1 MGVSLPPDACR
12 FQDPS
17 VAELCG
23 HFIRLKVV
31 RKLLFIGTNAST
43 KHTKLKLINDI
54 ERDTKGIVTKYQR
67 HNFMILKRN

>member
-1 MGVSLPPDACR
+1 MGVSLPPDACC
-12 FQDPS
+12 FQDPG